1 MNGFLEL
8 VAEAGPGLTIRATA
22 LLAVAAVVSL
32 AVARASAAQRHA
44 IHHGCIRSAL
54 RTEYPVV
61 A

>member
-8 VAEAGPGLTIRATA
+8 VAEAGPGVAIRATV
-22 LLAVAAVVSL
+22 LFVVASLVSL
-32 AVARASAAQRHA
+32 VMARASAAQRHA

-54 RTEYPVV
+54 RTEYSEV